1 MQARVMTFHPDRE
14 HMPGLV
20 NSLSLDLPRAY
31 QVLPG
36 FRGLL
41 VLENPGSPGHVIALT
56 LWEGE
61 EGLTASETFAE
72 GFAKR
77 ISLATGTEVTR
88 GIYEVVESL
97 GITYREGGT
106 E

>member
-1 MQARVMTFHPDRE
+1 MTFYPDQE
-14 HMPGLV
+14 HVPGLV
-20 NSLSLDLPRAY
+20 NSLSLDLPWAY

-41 VLENPGSPGHVIALT
+41 VLEKPGSPAHVIALT
-56 LWEGE
+56 LWEDE
-61 EGLTASETFAE
+61 EGLAASETLAE

-77 ISLATGTEVTR
+77 ISLATGTDVTR
-88 GIYEVVESL
+88 HIYEVIGSL
-97 GITYREGGT
+97 GITYREEGT